1 MPEKSKPWNSW
12 GKKSWAIDRTSI
24 AVAATEAAAERTVFA
39 VANLV
44 STEDEASIFVLFVFV
59 FLFFQLALKV
69 LGFEKYWF

>member
-12 GKKSWAIDRTSI
+12 GKKSWAIDRKSI

-44 STEDEASIFVLFVFV
+44 STEDEASIFVLFVF
-59 FLFFQLALKV
+59 FQLALKV
-69 LGFEKYWF
+69 LGLEKYWF